1 MYKYTDADKLIE
13 ILARNRV
20 RILKE
25 CAEWIGL
32 SMGPIINKI
41 EYHNYLANKPLSY
54 FVPGGEAY
62 DRLLL
67 EGEYIWVH
75 DGNSIDTLNSV
86 FTDLSFD
93 TGVSCSLGK
102 DLKYVRKYK

>member
-32 SMGPIINKI
+32 SMGPIVNKI

-67 EGEYIWVH
+67 EGEYIWVY
-75 DGNSIDTLNSV
+75 DGNSIDI
-86 FTDLSFD
+86 
-93 TGVSCSLGK
+93 TGKKIGV
-102 DLKYVRKYK
+102 